1 MSVIYEPK
9 GRAREYSDLACNLYL
24 GCTHGCIYCYAPAC
38 MRKTNKTWHEAANP
52 RKDILLQFEKDA
64 LRLEGDSRAILFCF
78 LTDPYQP
85 AESTH
90 RLTRSALE
98 IAYRHDLKTKILT
111 KGMASIIA
119 EDLPFMKQAKT
130 ELGLTIT
137 FADDEKRRKW
147 EPFASSIGDRLQ
159 TLEAAHGMGIYTW
172 VSLEPVIDPQEALE
186 VIERAHSF
194 VNFWKIG
201 KLNHM
206 KEHEDKV
213 DWSAFLAQAKK
224 LLKSTKSKAY
234 IKADLAAYDVA

>member
-24 GCTHGCIYCYAPAC
+24 GCTHGCAYCYAPAC
-38 MRKTNKTWHEAANP
+38 MRKTSEAWHQAANP

-64 LRLEGDSRAILFCF
+64 RRLEGDSRAVLFCF

-85 AESTH
+85 AESTY

-98 IAYRHDLKTKILT
+98 IAYQHGLKSKILT
-111 KGMASIIA
+111 KGMGSIIA
-119 EDLPFMKQAKT
+119 EDLPFMKEAKT

-137 FADDEKRRKW
+137 FVDDEKRREW
-147 EPFASSIGDRLQ
+147 EPFASSIDDRMK
-159 TLEAAHGMGIYTW
+159 TLEAAHSMGIYTW

-186 VIERAHSF
+186 VIERAHPF
-194 VNFWKIG
+194 VSFWKIG

-206 KEHEDKV
+206 KAQEDQV
-213 DWSAFLAQAKK
+213 DWAGFLSQVKK
-224 LLKSTKSKAY
+224 LIKSKKAKAY
-234 IKADLAAYDVA
+234 IKADLAAFEN